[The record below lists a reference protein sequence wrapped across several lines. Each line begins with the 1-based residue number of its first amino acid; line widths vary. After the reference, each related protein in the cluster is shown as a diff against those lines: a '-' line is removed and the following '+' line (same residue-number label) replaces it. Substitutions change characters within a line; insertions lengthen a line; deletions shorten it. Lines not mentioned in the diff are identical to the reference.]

1 MTLPLTPAQFIALKG
16 ALATAQGVTLTQTS
30 ATATAGTLQTH
41 DVLLDYTYDGTANL
55 GVLVVK
61 KLSLAAKFA
70 PESVIEAHITEMF
83 QNYVQG
89 ATNG

>member
-1 MTLPLTPAQFIALKG
+1 MILPLTPAQFLALKG

-30 ATATAGTLQTH
+30 ATAGTLRTS
-41 DVLLDYTYDGTANL
+41 DVLLDYTYDGTASL

-61 KLSLAAKFA
+61 KFSLAAKFA
-70 PESVIEAHITEMF
+70 PESVIDSHISEMF
-83 QNYVQG
+83 NQYVQG